1 MVLLLSDMLYVT
13 LEELFTVLSFSC
25 LNLGF

>member
-1 MVLLLSDMLYVT
+1 MVLLLCDMLYVT
-13 LEELFTVLSFSC
+13 LEELFIVLSFSC